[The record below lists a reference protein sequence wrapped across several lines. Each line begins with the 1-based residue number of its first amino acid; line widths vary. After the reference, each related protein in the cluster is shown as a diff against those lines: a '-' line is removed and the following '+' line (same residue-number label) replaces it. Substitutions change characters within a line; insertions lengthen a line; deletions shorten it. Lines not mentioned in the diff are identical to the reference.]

1 MLPKDAYMLLS
12 VVNTKLRDDYTSLQ
26 ELCASLG
33 EDEKELTS
41 RLAAAGFTY
50 DPKQNQFK

>member
-1 MLPKDAYMLLS
+1 MLPKDPYMLLS
-12 VVNTKLRDDYTSLQ
+12 VVNTRLRDEYGSLR

-33 EDEKELTS
+33 KDDKDLTS
-41 RLAAAGFTY
+41 RLGAAGFTY